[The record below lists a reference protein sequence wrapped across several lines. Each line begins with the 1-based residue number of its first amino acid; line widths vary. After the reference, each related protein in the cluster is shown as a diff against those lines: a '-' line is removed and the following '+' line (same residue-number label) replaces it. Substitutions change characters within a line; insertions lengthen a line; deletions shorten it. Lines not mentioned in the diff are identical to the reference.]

1 MAIKVSLRK
10 KAISNNR
17 QSLYLDFYPP
27 IPHHKTGKP
36 TRREFLNMYI
46 FDKPK
51 HPIDKQHN
59 KEKLLIAERIRQKKE
74 NLLNKP
80 EIYSEYEKEQLKK
93 KEQNEYNFLDYFQQ
107 LIYKRNGSNADNWSA
122 ALKYL
127 KVFSNDTL
135 KVGDLNERFSNE
147 FKEFLLNANSLRRK
161 NTKLANNT
169 ALSYFNKFKA
179 ALKQAYKDDVLS
191 FDLNS
196 KVSPIKEAE
205 TKREHLSLE
214 EVNLLV
220 KTPCINPL
228 LKQAALF
235 SILTGL
241 RFSDITKLRWSEVEF
256 IKNQGYILKFQQQKT
271 KRIETLPISKQ
282 AHELLGEPQDT
293 SKLIF
298 KGLSYSAII
307 SRELKQWTTAAG
319 INKKITFHCFRHT
332 YATLQLYNG
341 ADLYTVSKML
351 GHKSLK
357 TTQVY
362 AKIVDETKRATT
374 NNIILDL

>member
-1 MAIKVSLRK
+1 MAIKVSLRQ

-17 QSLYLDFYPP
+17 QSLYLDFYPA
-27 IPHHKTGKP
+27 IPHPKTGKP
-36 TRREFLNMYI
+36 TRREFLGMYI
-46 FDKPK
+46 SDKPK
-51 HPIDKQHN
+51 HPIDKQSN
-59 KEKLLIAERIRQKKE
+59 KETLLLAEQIRQKKE
-74 NLLNKP
+74 NFLNKP

-93 KEQNEYNFLDYFQQ
+93 KEQNEYNFLDYFQR
-107 LIYKRNGSNADNWSA
+107 LIDKRTGSNADNWTA
-122 ALKYL
+122 ALNYL
-127 KVFSNDTL
+127 KVFSKDTL
-135 KVGDLNERFSNE
+135 KVGDLNERFCNE
-147 FKEFLLNANSLRRK
+147 FKEYLLNANSLRRK

-205 TKREHLSLE
+205 TKKEFLKIE
-214 EVNLLV
+214 EVNLLAN
-220 KTPCINPL
+220 TPCKNEQ
-228 LKQAALF
+228 LKRVALF

-241 RFSDITKLRWSEVEF
+241 RFSDIKKLSWDEIEL
-256 IKNQGYILKFQQQKT
+256 IKDHGYIIKFQQQKT

-282 AHELLGEPQDT
+282 AYELLGEQGET
-293 SKLIF
+293 SELIF
-298 KGLSYSAII
+298 KGLSYSATI
-307 SRELKQWTTAAG
+307 SKELKEWTAAAG
-319 INKKITFHCFRHT
+319 IDKKITFHCFRHT
-332 YATLQLYNG
+332 YATLQLFKG

-362 AKIVDETKRATT
+362 AKIVDATKRAAT

>member
-1 MAIKVSLRK
+1 MAIKVSLRQ

-17 QSLYLDFYPP
+17 QSLYLDFYPA
-27 IPHHKTGKP
+27 IPHPKTGKP
-36 TRREFLNMYI
+36 TRREFLGMYI
-46 FDKPK
+46 SDKPK
-51 HPIDKQHN
+51 HPIDKQSN
-59 KEKLLIAERIRQKKE
+59 KETLLLAEQIRQKKE
-74 NLLNKP
+74 NFLNKP

-93 KEQNEYNFLDYFQQ
+93 KEQNEYNFLDYFQR
-107 LIYKRNGSNADNWSA
+107 LIDKRTGSNADNWTA
-122 ALKYL
+122 ALNYL
-127 KVFSNDTL
+127 KVFSKDTL
-135 KVGDLNERFSNE
+135 KVGDLNERFCNE
-147 FKEFLLNANSLRRK
+147 FKEYLLNAYSLKRK

-205 TKREHLSLE
+205 TKKEFLKIE
-214 EVNLLV
+214 EVNLLAN
-220 KTPCINPL
+220 TPCKNEQ
-228 LKQAALF
+228 LKRVALF

-241 RFSDITKLRWSEVEF
+241 RFSDIKKLSWDEIEL
-256 IKNQGYILKFQQQKT
+256 IKDHGYIIKFQQQKT
-271 KRIETLPISKQ
+271 KRIETLPISEQ
-282 AHELLGEPQDT
+282 AYKLLGKEGE
-293 SKLIF
+293 SSELIF
-298 KGLSYSAII
+298 KGLSYSATI
-307 SRELKQWTTAAG
+307 SKELKEWTAAAG
-319 INKKITFHCFRHT
+319 IDKKITFHCFRHT
-332 YATLQLYNG
+332 YATLQLFKG

-362 AKIVDETKRATT
+362 AKIVDATKRAAT